1 MTANAQLLVR
11 DWKDVLPLSYE
22 HLSKYHGSEYPGGVG
37 LAWQALRFALPA
49 LADGG
54 VARREDILLKT
65 PFPGVGF
72 FDAVEMAT
80 RASSRKAFHLLD
92 GMAMLGNPP
101 ASPNRGHFYFELHA
115 AGGVAIFSLKHG
127 LVPEEFYVLSEANA
141 RSPLQ
146 GAERARLMDL
156 RGAVGMAL
164 RSSKPEDV
172 FDCHYLSPLPRA
184 REEVESDTPLDLSV
198 EDALPPLSVTDGG
211 LPLSI
216 GYGEMLRY
224 AGRKS
229 ECGVAAAYV
238 LLKQALPLLSPE
250 GAPERKDIS
259 IRCGIFGQGIVDGLE
274 MVTRAVGGGRLTI
287 DERLGQG
294 QVTAPD
300 GQTGGSFLFDI
311 AVGERKG
318 RFVLKKALDPKR
330 YFELCR
336 LRDGRGLDEAEKLEI
351 ERERVAFSKALLETD
366 EAYEAFA

>member
-1 MTANAQLLVR
+1 MTANELLLVR

-37 LAWQALRFALPA
+37 LAWQALRFALTA
-49 LADGG
+49 LGDGG
-54 VARREDILLKT
+54 VVRREELLLKT
-65 PFPGVGF
+65 PFHGLGF
-72 FDAVEMAT
+72 RDAVEMTT
-80 RASSRKAFHLLD
+80 RASSRKNFFLLED
-92 GMAMLGNPP
+92 MPMLGNPP
-101 ASPNRGHFYFELHA
+101 ASPNRGYFYFELHA
-115 AGGVAIFSLKHG
+115 AEGVIIFSLKHG
-127 LVPEEFYVLSEANA
+127 LVPREFYALSEANA

-146 GAERARLMDL
+146 GTERARLMAL
-156 RGAVGMAL
+156 RRGVSEAL

-172 FDCHYLSPLPRA
+172 FDCHYLSPLPHA
-184 REEVESDTPLDLSV
+184 REEVENDAPLDLSV
-198 EDALPPLSVTDGG
+198 EDALPLLSVTDGG

-238 LLKQALPLLSPE
+238 LLKQALPLLST

-287 DERLGQG
+287 DERLGEG

-311 AVGERKG
+311 SVGERKG

-336 LRDGRGLDEAEKLEI
+336 LRDGLGLDEAETLEI
-351 ERERVAFSKALLETD
+351 ERERVAFSKALLEAD
-366 EAYEAFA
+366 EAYEVIL